1 MHVFHV
7 GEKKIAC
14 VECHT
19 SPDAAPSES
28 ECAKCHASQT
38 ETAHRGA
45 GDATTTCLSC
55 HAFGAGGPP
64 KTCNACHAAA
74 TRASAAPALE
84 HHAGAELPCGACHS
98 VHGKERAVLSDCTI
112 CHRETSAV
120 HGRLE
125 AHAREQDLDAS
136 MDLSLDAAVLA
147 FIREGGAPIASHGAP
162 SGGGGAPI
170 GEGGVPSARHVAE
183 GGGLVAADPH
193 ATLSGQVC
201 GACHAPHS
209 GKEAARGT
217 CEGCHVDAH
226 RAPPRA
232 GVPDITLASRAPSIA
247 PRGPRVA
254 GHEACVTCHEPHRAR
269 RADVRACEGCHADRR
284 AAAQVSGHAAC
295 TGCHAPHAP
304 GEAKTSCSASCH
316 AGVTTLAVPRVAAH
330 ASCTSCHDPHRPD
343 VSAGQ
348 ACVRCHESTKP
359 SHPAVASAKGAQT
372 CIGCHAPH
380 GGRVASPGAA
390 AHGSRAPAAG
400 APSHGATAA
409 ACTSCHTNAKD
420 DRALHAKGTAC
431 TACHAPHAFQL
442 ASAGASLCAGCHAKE
457 KKATAARPGHASC
470 SGCHGAAHAPNA
482 KPACKSCHVEQTRTA
497 PPGHAS
503 CTSCHDAHSG
513 SLGDRA
519 RRAATRT
526 RRRRCTRT
534 SPRGATRATARTVPR
549 ASPAPRRARRA
560 TRSRRSRGCTRFR
573 PTARARPATAPTRHL
588 ARIARAASAPA
599 IRPSG
604 ITNPRRRSA
613 RAATSS
619 GGRRSRGSRAGRR
632 STGRRE
638 GRREGRGPVGGA
650 PGVARGEGR
659 SAEHREG
666 PVVSLGCARARLR
679 LHLETSGVAKWRRF
693 VRADCDRST
702 RLRA

>member
-1 MHVFHV
+1 MRGRRALVLLVLAVVAGALLAVFAIQERTPPRSPTEQVPVIWQTAREAPMHVFHV

-125 AHAREQDLDAS
+125 AHAREQELDAS

-162 SGGGGAPI
+162 FGGGGEPI
-170 GEGGVPSARHVAE
+170 GDGGVPSARHVAE

-232 GVPDITLASRAPSIA
+232 GAPDITLASRAPAIA

-316 AGVTTLAVPRVAAH
+316 AGVTTLAAPRVAAH

-359 SHPAVASAKGAQT
+359 SHPAIASAKGAQT

-380 GGRVASPGAA
+380 GGRGASPGAA

-442 ASAGASLCAGCHAKE
+442 ASAGASLCASCHAEE

-519 RRAATRT
+519 S
-526 RRRRCTRT
+526 CT
-534 SPRGATRATARTVPR
+534 SCHANKATALHANVAQGCDTCHR
-549 ASPAPRRARRA
+549 AHGPK
-560 TRSRRSRGCTRFR
+560 GV
-573 PTARARPATAPTRHL
+573 ARPAACASCHAKPSLPGLHSVTAHGSCETCHSAHAPPRSDRASCIGACHTAQRNHQPEAKVCKGCHL
-588 ARIARAASAPA
+588 F
-599 IRPSG
+599 
-604 ITNPRRRSA
+604 RR
-613 RAATSS
+613 
-619 GGRRSRGSRAGRR
+619 
-632 STGRRE
+632 
-638 GRREGRGPVGGA
+638 
-650 PGVARGEGR
+650 
-659 SAEHREG
+659 
-666 PVVSLGCARARLR
+666 
-679 LHLETSGVAKWRRF
+679 
-693 VRADCDRST
+693 
-702 RLRA
+702 